1 MLLEKMRARDEEA
14 GEQERGAEGT
24 AGKKE
29 RSADLTVDRAGIYH
43 TCKISHVPVM

>member
-43 TCKISHVPVM
+43 TCKISHVI